1 MRRKHLSERDRR
13 RHRRLIPAHAGKT
26 PRSRGAAARTWAHP
40 RSRGEN
46 QERTAPMPGPLGS
59 SPLTQGKRCMILP
72 TGRPVRLIPT
82 HAGKTAGSFPE
93 WSPFGAHPRSRGEN
107 ASAVSAAYPA
117 SGSSPLTRGKPF
129 ILKHLESVSGLIP
142 AHAGKTT
149 GELQSVLTLWA
160 HPRSRGENGFIVNS
174 KSDHWG
180 SSPLTRG
187 KRAKITSSPTYK
199 GLIPAHAGKTGRCHR
214 RGSRR
219 TAHPR
224 SRGENGGCVVRS
236 C

>member
-107 ASAVSAAYPA
+107 EAFAGCAIRGRGSSPLTRGKRGVRGVCDPWTRLIPAHAGKTVPA
-117 SGSSPLTRGKPF
+117 STSGQRPWAHPRSRGENLSWHPNPLRLPGSSPLTRGKPGGSHEAA
-129 ILKHLESVSGLIP
+129 LGVGLIP
-142 AHAGKTT
+142 AHAGKTADRNVADRAQ
-149 GELQSVLTLWA
+149 LP
-160 HPRSRGENGFIVNS
+160 HPRSRGENRFQ
-174 KSDHWG
+174 
-180 SSPLTRG
+180 
-187 KRAKITSSPTYK
+187 
-199 GLIPAHAGKTGRCHR
+199 
-214 RGSRR
+214 
-219 TAHPR
+219 
-224 SRGENGGCVVRS
+224 GG
-236 C
+236 

>member
-117 SGSSPLTRGKPF
+117 SGSSPLTRGKRGVRGVCDPWTRLIPAHAGKTQRVGMCAF
-129 ILKHLESVSGLIP
+129 TSAGSSPLTRGKHFSALSVLLVRGLIP
-142 AHAGKTT
+142 AHAGKTDVP
-149 GELQSVLTLWA
+149 ELDYHSGRA
-160 HPRSRGENGFIVNS
+160 HPRSRGENLEGQCPV
-174 KSDHWG
+174 G
-180 SSPLTRG
+180 
-187 KRAKITSSPTYK
+187 
-199 GLIPAHAGKTGRCHR
+199 
-214 RGSRR
+214 
-219 TAHPR
+219 
-224 SRGENGGCVVRS
+224 
-236 C
+236 

>member
-40 RSRGEN
+40 HSRGEN

-117 SGSSPLTRGKPF
+117 SGSSPLTRGKQAA
-129 ILKHLESVSGLIP
+129 SRGCCVAARLIP

-149 GELQSVLTLWA
+149 STATRACFAWA
-160 HPRSRGENGFIVNS
+160 HPRSRGENERPSFLRS
-174 KSDHWG
+174 PQLG

-187 KRAKITSSPTYK
+187 KP
-199 GLIPAHAGKTGRCHR
+199 GHG
-214 RGSRR
+214 
-219 TAHPR
+219 
-224 SRGENGGCVVRS
+224 
-236 C
+236 